1 MHMGVLLFAS
11 SLYHLFFLFFVLIFK
26 TPQKDS
32 SLKIKISHLFSTHAD
47 VIQGSGDI
55 TSIHITILELH
66 GGKKNPS
73 SGSLLWPTHPP
84 PHPPI
89 HTHTHLP
96 PPAPPT
102 KKPNYMSPNCLC
114 GVSNVS
120 RRCISPICLKTAM
133 LTVCSQ
139 PKHPL
144 QPPSKK
150 PGATWLPQVLQVLG
164 AT

>member
-1 MHMGVLLFAS
+1 MLLFTMHMGVLLFAS

-55 TSIHITILELH
+55 TSIHITIPELH

-96 PPAPPT
+96 PPAPPQKNPIT
-102 KKPNYMSPNCLC
+102 CLQTAC
-114 GVSNVS
+114 VVSQTCPEDVS
-120 RRCISPICLKTAM
+120 AQF
-133 LTVCSQ
+133 V
-139 PKHPL
+139 
-144 QPPSKK
+144 SK
-150 PGATWLPQVLQVLG
+150 QQC
-164 AT
+164 